1 VQAFVLALLLSAG
14 QPEGWAPLPAHD
26 ITTELVHCAN
36 RSGREW
42 AIEVS
47 GESIR
52 PVPAPDERRQ
62 DELPFPISFLGAI
75 PFDGDLPAEV
85 HPIPGLA
92 GDITP
97 EERALRAQLYAGRLP
112 AYAEWALR
120 YGEKFARRYV
130 VRLDGGWLI
139 GFGGGEYGGSLW
151 WYTAPGSGS
160 RIAEGNIVD
169 IIPVAHGREA
179 LVFGGLA
186 HMGTDEGRV
195 FQFTSSTGRPELRLV
210 SDLQASPQAAIAEAE
225 NSVLVLTTQR
235 LWRVAP
241 QGAAESLC
249 ALDSLYL
256 YPRSIAVLP
265 SGDIWV
271 GMRHLVARLRPDD
284 SRACEVQWFAP
295 SNCVSFVTHEEECS
309 CRQ

>member
-1 VQAFVLALLLSAG
+1 MLASLLALLLSAG
-14 QPEGWAPLPAHD
+14 QPEGWVALPTHD
-26 ITTELVHCAN
+26 ITPEFVHCGN

-75 PFDGDLPAEV
+75 PFEGDLPADV
-85 HPIPGLA
+85 PPIPGLTR
-92 GDITP
+92 DITP
-97 EERALRAQLYAGRLP
+97 DERALRAQHDAGRLP
-112 AYAEWALR
+112 SIAEWALR

-139 GFGGGEYGGSLW
+139 GFGGGEFGGSLW
-151 WYTAPGSGS
+151 WYTAPGFGS

-186 HMGTDEGRV
+186 HMGIDEGRV
-195 FQFTSSTGRPELRLV
+195 FQFASTTGLPRLRLV
-210 SDLQASPQAAIAEAE
+210 SDLQASPRAAIAESESSA
-225 NSVLVLTTQR
+225 LVLTTQR
-235 LWRVAP
+235 LWRVHP
-241 QGAAESLC
+241 QGASEGLC

-265 SGDIWV
+265 SGDVWV
-271 GMRHLVARLRPDD
+271 GMRHFVARLRPIDG
-284 SRACEVQWFAP
+284 RACEVQWFAP
-295 SNCVSFVTHEEECS
+295 ANCVSFVTHGEECS

>member
-1 VQAFVLALLLSAG
+1 VQALLLVLLLSAG
-14 QPEGWAPLPAHD
+14 QPEGWVPVRADD
-26 ITTELVHCAN
+26 ITPELVRCAN

-52 PVPAPDERRQ
+52 PVPAPDELRQ

-85 HPIPGLA
+85 PPIPGLTR
-92 GDITP
+92 DITP
-97 EERALRAQLYAGRLP
+97 GERALRARHHAGRLS
-112 AYAEWALR
+112 AEAEWALR

-139 GFGGGEYGGSLW
+139 GFGGGEFGGSLW
-151 WYTAPGSGS
+151 WYTAPASGR
-160 RIAEGNIVD
+160 RIAEGNLVD

-186 HMGTDEGRV
+186 HMGIDEGRV
-195 FQFTSSTGRPELRLV
+195 FQFTSNPGRSELRLV
-210 SDLQASPQAAIAEAE
+210 RDFQASPRAAIAEAE
-225 NSVLVLTTQR
+225 NSALVLTTQR
-235 LWRVAP
+235 LWRVSP

-265 SGDIWV
+265 SGDVWV
-271 GMRHLVARLRPDD
+271 GMRHFVVRLRPNDG
-284 SRACEVQWFAP
+284 RVCEVQWFAP
-295 SNCVSFVTHEEECS
+295 SNCVSFVTHGEECS
-309 CRQ
+309 CTQ